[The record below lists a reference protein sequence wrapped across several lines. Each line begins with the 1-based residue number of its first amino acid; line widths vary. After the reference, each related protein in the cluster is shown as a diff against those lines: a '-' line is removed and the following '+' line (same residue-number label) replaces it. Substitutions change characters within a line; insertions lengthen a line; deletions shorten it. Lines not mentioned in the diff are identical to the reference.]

1 MAIPVVHKEQLLE
14 STYTVCTSKPYE
26 YMSVIDKQSS
36 LQGHQLTGTILI
48 SKHAPMIEGHTE
60 DD

>member
-1 MAIPVVHKEQLLE
+1 MSTCPLLI
-14 STYTVCTSKPYE
+14 YQQR
-26 YMSVIDKQSS
+26 IKQSS

>member
-1 MAIPVVHKEQLLE
+1 MSTRPLLI
-14 STYTVCTSKPYE
+14 STAY
-26 YMSVIDKQSS
+26 KQSS